1 MRNTIQHSIL
11 VISYNQE
18 KTIGKTLES
27 ILSQVSKNDEI
38 IISDDNSQDR
48 TIDIVENYVKEY
60 PEKNIKIIKNEQNLG
75 VFGNLNNVIKYA
87 NGDFVNIV
95 AGDDLLPFGILQTY
109 SDFIEANHLN
119 CDESFLICTDSEIL
133 KSDEKKYY
141 ISNKDILKYGLA
153 DMTIMCSLYF
163 WETGMSMG
171 LVKKL
176 PKYREDIGYQAD
188 WLFHVDRLSV
198 INHCYYLPISGYIY
212 REGCGV
218 TNASKAS
225 DLMQSRQN
233 VLNIINAQPE
243 KLTDK
248 SRQFLKMLGSD
259 LAYRKKSNMS
269 TFITRGINRIRLGKV
284 PQNCEYRSYW
294 KFFIPQWI
302 KTLIKN
308 SLFIR

>member
-1 MRNTIQHSIL
+1 MQNNIRHSIL
-11 VISYNQE
+11 VVSYNQE
-18 KTIGKTLES
+18 KTIGLTLES
-27 ILSQVSKNDEI
+27 ILSQISNTDEI
-38 IISDDNSQDR
+38 IISDDNSHDR
-48 TIDIVENYVKEY
+48 TTDIVEKYINEY
-60 PEKNIKIIKNEQNLG
+60 PDKQIILVKNVRNLG
-75 VFGNLNNVIKYA
+75 VFGNLNNVIHYA
-87 NGDFVNIV
+87 TGNFVNIV
-95 AGDDLLPFGILQTY
+95 AGDDILPPGILKAY
-109 SDFIEANHLN
+109 SEFINIKHLDCN
-119 CDESFLICTDSEIL
+119 DSFLICTDSEIL
-133 KSDEKKYY
+133 KPDGSKCY
-141 ISNKDILKYGLA
+141 ISNRDINQYGLA